1 MTRIILPAI
10 LLVFFA
16 GKSLAQQDPQMTMYM
31 FNHQIFNPGVNGY
44 LGATN
49 ITGAFR
55 SQWVGIDGQPNTF
68 TLALNTPVSM
78 LRGGVGLAFMYDAI
92 GPISTTKFN
101 GSYAFKFEIDK
112 NKGTALQI
120 GVAPGLINSSINRD
134 ALRPADASDP
144 TLQNINNSP
153 MAFNLGAGVFFYR
166 QRENNVPE
174 KFFVGASVDNITEP
188 ELKYGDNVKG
198 TNYTRT
204 IYGTAGY
211 RFDLTQ
217 NIHLVPS
224 AMFRMAGP
232 FNTLDV
238 NANLHVRPMVFG
250 VGYRVFTGDIM
261 AMVGFQ
267 PSQSLFMAYSYD
279 YTTNNLRAFTSGSH
293 ELLLSYTFPKVFK
306 FYPPDLDGRDYE
318 DFR

>member
-1 MTRIILPAI
+1 MTRKFLPAI
-10 LLVFFA
+10 LLVLLA

-49 ITGAFR
+49 VTGAFR

-68 TLALNTPVSM
+68 TLALNTPVSL
-78 LRGGVGLAFMYDAI
+78 LRGGVGLAFLYDAI
-92 GPISTTKFN
+92 GPINTIKFN
-101 GSYAFKFEIDK
+101 GSYAFKLELNKD
-112 NKGTALQI
+112 KGTALQI

-134 ALRPADASDP
+134 MLRPADPSDP
-144 TLQNINNSP
+144 KLQTLGASP
-153 MAFNLGAGVFFYR
+153 TVFNLGAGVFFYR
-166 QRENNVPE
+166 QRQNNVPE
-174 KFFVGASVDNITEP
+174 KFFIGASVDNITEP
-188 ELKYGDNVKG
+188 VLKYDQALEG

-211 RFDLTQ
+211 RFDLKE

-250 VGYRVFTGDIM
+250 LGYRVFTGDIL
-261 AMVGFQ
+261 AMVGFN

-279 YTTNNLRAFTSGSH
+279 YTTNNLRSFTSGSH
-293 ELLLSYTFPKVFK
+293 ELLLSYTFPKVFR